1 MGTRENLFAINFDMS
16 GVKNGI
22 FSSWTGAVPDN
33 WSVSGTISQESDA
46 KVGSYSA
53 KITGLGEIYQALS
66 NPSSFHGKT
75 MTMSCWVK
83 CSDVS
88 KARIGIQDSDGNS
101 WSDYHSGSGE
111 WERLFVSRD
120 VAAPASIVADLNC
133 AAGSSAQFDDA
144 KVPLWHLDEGFHFDT
159 DEMGGFDIESEVD
172 TGTIRFE
179 YHDTGDC
186 IIESEVEIIIGY
198 TKFVDLLPLV
208 PEKFRS
214 SALLQGYLYAEG
226 VFVGSWLS
234 KIDDIRYMLDPNRVG
249 ETYIGYLAD
258 LINVTLKSDAD
269 STILDLRRQV
279 LNAVDWYKMKG
290 TYGAID
296 VVTYMCQIDVTIY
309 DMYTNDYINFY
320 TTDWYVG
327 DEGTNPA
334 EFDSTYYKSPHFG
347 VEVLLDRNR
356 GTESAPKLW
365 ESDYLTDFRE
375 YIEDTRP
382 INTVP
387 HYIILLNAIT
397 DTTGD
402 VYTITEPIIRTRVYG
417 NWDSAK
423 LRFDQ
428 GAVLGSSEEWYFD
441 EGNYFDQ
448 SQEAFL
454 NGITKYVLGTGSKGV
469 VPDDSWDIETPAIT
483 GSITVS
489 NITIYSDRVEYEF
502 IITGT
507 NQNGI
512 SELAMYTPGT
522 PDTLRIGCTFPDI
535 DLTDDIELK
544 VLIQVYFSDITPA
557 PGPSAS

>member
-1 MGTRENLFAINFDMS
+1 MATRENLFALNFDM
-16 GVKNGI
+16 G
-22 FSSWTGAVPDN
+22 WD
-33 WSVSGTISQESDA
+33 
-46 KVGSYSA
+46 
-53 KITGLGEIYQALS
+53 
-66 NPSSFHGKT
+66 
-75 MTMSCWVK
+75 
-83 CSDVS
+83 
-88 KARIGIQDSDGNS
+88 
-101 WSDYHSGSGE
+101 
-111 WERLFVSRD
+111 
-120 VAAPASIVADLNC
+120 
-133 AAGSSAQFDDA
+133 FDD
-144 KVPLWHLDEGFHFDT
+144 GFHFDT
-159 DEMGGFDIESEVD
+159 GSTGGFDIESEVD
-172 TGTIRFE
+172 YGSIRFE
-179 YHDTGDC
+179 YNEIGDC
-186 IIESEVEIIIGY
+186 VIDSEVSIDVNY

-214 SALLQGYLYAEG
+214 SAVLQGYLYAEG
-226 VFVGSWLS
+226 IFVGIWLS

-258 LINVTLKSDAD
+258 LINVTLKSDVD

-290 TYGAID
+290 TYGALD
-296 VVTYMCQIDVTIY
+296 VITYMYQIDVTIY

-327 DEGTNPA
+327 DEGVNPTG
-334 EFDSTYYKSPHFG
+334 FDSTYYKSPHFG

-356 GTESAPKLW
+356 GTDSTPKLW
-365 ESDYLTDFRE
+365 ESDYLDGFRE
-375 YIEDTRP
+375 YIEETRP

-402 VYTITEPIIRTRVYG
+402 VYTITNPIIRTKVYG
-417 NWDSAK
+417 DWDAAT

-428 GAVLGSSEEWYFD
+428 GEVLGSAEEWYFD

-448 SQEAFL
+448 SQSAFL

-469 VPDDSWDIETPAIT
+469 VPDDSWDIETSAIT
-483 GSITVS
+483 GTITAD

-502 IITGT
+502 TISSV
-507 NQNGI
+507 NQDGI

-544 VLIQVYFSDITPA
+544 ILIQVYFSDLA
-557 PGPSAS
+557 PPVGPSASSGGSS